1 MRFPTSGFGTIS
13 ASEVVEE
20 ERFEE
25 FKKGYYYPVNIGEV
39 LSSKYW
45 VIGKLVFDFIS
56 TVLLARDLRMI
67 VGLL

>member
-20 ERFEE
+20 ERSEE
-25 FKKGYYYPVNIGEV
+25 FKKGCYYPVNIGEV

-45 VIGKLVFDFIS
+45 VIGKLVFDFTS